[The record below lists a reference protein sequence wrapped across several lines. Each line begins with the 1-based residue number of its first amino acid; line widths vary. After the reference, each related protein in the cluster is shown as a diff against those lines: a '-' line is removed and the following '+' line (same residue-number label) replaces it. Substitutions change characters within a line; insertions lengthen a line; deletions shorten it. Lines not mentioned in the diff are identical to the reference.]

1 MARLWSC
8 GFELQSATAAVEWTL
23 NVGTPQIDTTT
34 KRSGAAS
41 YRCHPTATTNAI
53 RMTFQ
58 SDTTNTLFHR
68 FYVYIASATDAL
80 DTIYAYQ
87 DSGAVNGW
95 SIRMN
100 SDRTLEL
107 WDEVG
112 GTQIGSD
119 SAVLSTSTWYRIEVR
134 YQDSAGAT
142 AQLSARI
149 DGGSDFASAT
159 GLTGLAGGGQIRCG
173 AVTSTTCDLY
183 FDDLAINDTT
193 GSYQTSYPGAG
204 SIVHMQPDGAGD
216 NTQWQ
221 DDASTTG
228 GTAVVG
234 NINEVTPDDATNY
247 NKRTLTGTK
256 IDDWT
261 CESSSSAGIGS
272 SDTITLVSVGQRAG
286 ATNAT
291 ATNRSDILRIKS
303 ASGGTVSESGTIDIS
318 VNGWLT
324 HNDGS
329 PKVYQLTSYTD
340 PTTGSAWT
348 PTGTNSLDNMQ
359 IGYKSGTSSTT
370 EIRVTTI
377 WALVEYVPSA
387 ATGPANL
394 KAVNGLAKASVKS
407 VNGLAMASIKSF
419 NGLT

>member
-1 MARLWSC
+1 MARIWSC
-8 GFELQSATAAVEWTL
+8 GFELQSVTAAVEFET
-23 NVGTPQIDTTT
+23 VTGSPAISTTT
-34 KRSGAAS
+34 KRSGEAALRINPS
-41 YRCHPTATTNAI
+41 AATRAM
-53 RMTFQ
+53 RHTFR
-58 SDTTNTLFHR
+58 SDSTGELYFR
-68 FYVYIASATDAL
+68 FYVYIATATGGL
-80 DTIYAYQ
+80 VTIMRYD
-87 DSGAVNGW
+87 DSGAAPGCSV
-95 SIRMN
+95 RMN
-100 SDRTLEL
+100 SNRTLEL
-107 WDEVG
+107 WDEVAG
-112 GTQIGSD
+112 AQVGSD
-119 SAVLSTSTWYRIEVR
+119 SSAIALNTWARVEVR
-134 YQDSAGAT
+134 YKDNGAT
-142 AQLSARI
+142 TVIEGKL
-149 DGGSDFASAT
+149 DGSTWATTSVGT
-159 GLTGLAGGGQIRCG
+159 GLGGGGHIRIGCI
-173 AVTSTTCDLY
+173 TSATCDLF
-183 FDDLAINDTT
+183 FDDIAINDTT

-272 SDTITLVSVGQRAG
+272 SDTVTLVSVGQRAG
-286 ATNAT
+286 ATSTT
-291 ATNRSDILRIKS
+291 ATNRSNILRIKS
-303 ASGGTVSESGTIDIS
+303 AAGGSVSESGTIDIS

-359 IGYKSGTSSTT
+359 IGYKNGTSSTT
-370 EIRVTTI
+370 EIRVSTI

-387 ATGPANL
+387 ASGPTNL
-394 KAVNGLAKASVKS
+394 KSVNGLAKASVKS